1 MTFKS
6 RCVFRGDG
14 TCSARFLPSYSL
26 SLYAF
31 IFIKGILLLFVLCFN
46 SLSRLP
52 LKTRH
57 SRRVF
62 FTRRSS
68 PDTRIKKNAA
78 TYCCRNFFGRG
89 DGACS
94 ARFLPSY
101 SLSLYAFIFIKGI
114 LLLSILC
121 FNSLSRRGGGKQP
134 FRRLFGR
141 IALFHIFFLTFAMR
155 LPTRSSPVFKIKK
168 SCIGKCRCKIF
179 GRGDGT

>member
-14 TCSARFLPSYSL
+14 TCSARFPPSYSL
-26 SLYAF
+26 HLYAF
-31 IFIKGILLLFVLCFN
+31 ISIKGILLLFILCFN

-68 PDTRIKKNAA
+68 PVTMIKKIAT

-89 DGACS
+89 DGTWTHDLLVPNQ
-94 ARFLPSY
+94 ARYQTALHLDIRNVLHYTTLFYFLQLFY
-101 SLSLYAFIFIKGI
+101 C
-114 LLLSILC
+114 LLNLIY
-121 FNSLSRRGGGKQP
+121 NT
-134 FRRLFGR
+134 
-141 IALFHIFFLTFAMR
+141 FFLFDI
-155 LPTRSSPVFKIKK
+155 L
-168 SCIGKCRCKIF
+168 
-179 GRGDGT
+179 

>member
-14 TCSARFLPSYSL
+14 TCSARFSPPYSL
-26 SLYAF
+26 PLYAF
-31 IFIKGILLLFVLCFN
+31 IFIKGILLLFILCFN

-68 PDTRIKKNAA
+68 P
-78 TYCCRNFFGRG
+78 
-89 DGACS
+89 
-94 ARFLPSY
+94 
-101 SLSLYAFIFIKGI
+101 
-114 LLLSILC
+114 
-121 FNSLSRRGGGKQP
+121 
-134 FRRLFGR
+134 
-141 IALFHIFFLTFAMR
+141 
-155 LPTRSSPVFKIKK
+155 VFMIKK

-179 GRGDGT
+179 GRGDGTCSARFLPSYSFHLYAFIFIKGILLLFILCFNSLSRRGGKQPFRRLFGRIALFHFFFLRLQCDFPPVQVPSL

>member
-31 IFIKGILLLFVLCFN
+31 IFIKGILLLFILRFN

-68 PDTRIKKNAA
+68 PDTRIKKIAA

-89 DGACS
+89 DGTWTHDLLVPNQ
-94 ARFLPSY
+94 ARYQTALHLVATSFLFVAFIIILHLFSFRNCFNALFYKFIRILTPFSFKYCLRVFQSGIY
-101 SLSLYAFIFIKGI
+101 SLNIPLNP
-114 LLLSILC
+114 C
-121 FNSLSRRGGGKQP
+121 WW
-134 FRRLFGR
+134 FG
-141 IALFHIFFLTFAMR
+141 
-155 LPTRSSPVFKIKK
+155 
-168 SCIGKCRCKIF
+168 
-179 GRGDGT
+179 